1 MYTLVLTLH
10 SWLRWAALLAGV
22 TATVCSLISPAAPDP
37 SRSGAETG
45 GGTHRA
51 DRSGLIFLIIV
62 DVQMLLGL
70 LLYFALSPFTSTALK
85 DFGAAMRD
93 PGLRFWAVEHGSL
106 MLLAVVLVHIGR
118 VLARRARTPG
128 SKRLRQGLSF
138 GLATMAMIVA
148 TPWPGLPNGRPLF
161 RV

>member
-1 MYTLVLTLH
+1 MPT
-10 SWLRWAALLAGV
+10 AL
-22 TATVCSLISPAAPDP
+22 I
-37 SRSGAETG
+37 
-45 GGTHRA
+45 GGTVIDGQGGPARPGTTVVIDGSTVA
-51 DRSGLIFLIIV
+51 EVSEARQFGSEV
-62 DVQMLLGL
+62 DVLDVTGKSIMPGIIDTHMHFSHWGL
-70 LLYFALSPFTSTALK
+70 NLIAYQGS
-85 DFGAAMRD
+85 
-93 PGLRFWAVEHGSL
+93 SL